1 MHRLCVTRP
10 SNDDKMTFEC
20 AKHFESLK
28 NNYIVLEISVRNPHP
43 LAKTQ
48 LRLKLEPGSPAAC
61 VALDSCAFLEG
72 IVEFL
77 VVRKISVSIFIAESV
92 SWDYSVWLNLVS
104 GYQSNPKW

>member
-1 MHRLCVTRP
+1 M
-10 SNDDKMTFEC
+10 
-20 AKHFESLK
+20 
-28 NNYIVLEISVRNPHP
+28 HP

-77 VVRKISVSIFIAESV
+77 VMWKISVGIFIAESV
-92 SWDYSVWLNLVS
+92 SFNLPSCDKIITWDHSFWLNLVS
-104 GYQSNPKW
+104 DYQPNPKW